1 MTQKQFEAM
10 KAMIEEMSDALT
22 LLIQDIRNLRETL
35 KNDTHGDE

>member
-10 KAMIEEMSDALT
+10 KAMIEKMSDALT